1 MIVSNATEPRLFWSS
16 QADRPIPRAI
26 RLHGVRRLAPSLAI
40 AAASPAVIFVDCEHA
55 DAASELGRLRAD
67 TGPDGYLIPVLPELR
82 AQDVVSLV
90 AHGANDAACHADLE
104 RPAPIIKRAKDQAQL
119 MRLAREDGAD
129 LPRLLG
135 FVDGM
140 DSPVFLKDANGLY
153 TGANHRFENFLGT
166 GREGIQ
172 GKTVYDIAP
181 SDLALTYH
189 RADLELFA
197 RGGTQIY
204 ATGMRHATRGVRPV
218 RLYKRTLHD
227 PTGRIVGI
235 VGTMHEIGDARGQRA
250 VRAEFDALNRSGGLP
265 VDSPLSTAPVTDP
278 DGPLVSRIAAGE
290 PSALARLYD
299 LYRARLSRF
308 VRRLS
313 ANDSLIEEIVND
325 TFLVVWNKAHEFRA
339 ECAVSTWL
347 MAIAYRC
354 ALKALREQRH
364 TLLEVELTHPDLV
377 LEYWHDHE
385 TPDLLAKAFDVLS
398 EDLRVAT
405 ALAYLFG
412 HSMEEIAQITGCPVT
427 TVKARLHRARGKL
440 RTRLAMLGEHGYA

>member
-1 MIVSNATEPRLFWSS
+1 M
-16 QADRPIPRAI
+16 
-26 RLHGVRRLAPSLAI
+26 APSHAK
-40 AAASPAVIFVDCEHA
+40 AAASPAVIFVDCENA
-55 DAASELGRLRAD
+55 DAASALRKLRAD
-67 TGPDGYLIPVLPELR
+67 TGPEDYLIPVLPELC

-90 AHGANDAACHADLE
+90 THGANDAACHADLE

-119 MRLAREDGAD
+119 MHLAREGSAD
-129 LPRLLG
+129 LPRLLS

-140 DSPVFLKDANGLY
+140 DSPVFLKDTNGLY
-153 TGANHRFENFLGT
+153 TGANNHFENFIGT
-166 GREGIQ
+166 GCEGIQ

-204 ATGMRHATRGVRPV
+204 TSGMRHATRGVRPV

-227 PTGRIVGI
+227 PAGRIVGI
-235 VGTMHEIGDARGQRA
+235 VGTIHEIGDARGQRA
-250 VRAEFDALNRSGGLP
+250 VRAEFDALGGSDGVA
-265 VDSPLSTAPVTDP
+265 VDSPLSTLAVTDP
-278 DGPLVSRIAAGE
+278 DRPLVASIAAGE
-290 PSALARLYD
+290 PSALARLYH

-313 ANDSLIEEIVND
+313 SNDSLIEEIVND
-325 TFLVVWNKAHEFRA
+325 TFLVVWNKAQEFRA

-377 LEYWHDHE
+377 LEYWHDYE

-398 EDLRVAT
+398 EDLRLAM

-412 HSMEEIAQITGCPVT
+412 HSIEEIAQITGCPVT

>member
-1 MIVSNATEPRLFWSS
+1 MIVGNATEPHLFWCSH
-16 QADRPIPRAI
+16 ADRPIPRAI
-26 RLHGVRRLAPSLAI
+26 RSHGVQRLAPSHAK
-40 AAASPAVIFVDCEHA
+40 AAASPAVIFVDCEPA
-55 DAASELGRLRAD
+55 DAASELRKLRAD
-67 TGPDGYLIPVLPELR
+67 TGPEDYLIPVLPELR
-82 AQDVVSLV
+82 AEDVVSLV
-90 AHGANDAACHADLE
+90 AHGANDAACRADLDL
-104 RPAPIIKRAKDQAQL
+104 PAPIIKRAKDQAQL
-119 MRLAREDGAD
+119 MRLAREGGAN
-129 LPRLLG
+129 LPRLLN

-140 DSPVFLKDANGLY
+140 DSPVFLKDTNGLY
-153 TGANHRFENFLGT
+153 TGANNHFENFIGAD
-166 GREGIQ
+166 REGVQ

-204 ATGMRHATRGVRPV
+204 AAGMRHATRGVRPV

-227 PTGRIVGI
+227 PAGRIVGI
-235 VGTMHEIGDARGQRA
+235 VGTIHEIGDARGQRA
-250 VRAEFDALNRSGGLP
+250 VRAEFDALNGSSGFA
-265 VDSPLSTAPVTDP
+265 VDSPLGTAPVTDP
-278 DGPLVSRIAAGE
+278 DRPLLARIAAGE

-299 LYRARLSRF
+299 LYRARLARF

-313 ANDSLIEEIVND
+313 SNDSLIEEIVND
-325 TFLVVWNKAHEFRA
+325 TFLVVWNKAQEFRA

-377 LEYWHDHE
+377 LEYWHDYE

-398 EDLRVAT
+398 EDLRLAM

-412 HSMEEIAQITGCPVT
+412 HSIEEIAQITGCPVT

-440 RTRLAMLGEHGYA
+440 RTRLTMLGEPGYA